1 MNTQKYDKLKN
12 LLQLWPA
19 GTVATQDWLTQIG
32 ISRFLLRQYTKSGW
46 VRSVGAG
53 AVIRSQE
60 KISFNACLYALQ
72 NQLKLSVH
80 LGGLTALVMHGRG
93 HYIKGDVAYDL
104 FASAQTRL
112 PKWFL
117 DLDNE
122 FKQSIKIYKT
132 NFLPATEYLQKH
144 EINDGIEIFISSLE
158 RAIFEVVYL
167 TPEVSTFEETNYIF
181 ENLGQL
187 RPTIIQKLLECC
199 KSKKVKR
206 LFLTFATLHNHAWLK
221 ELSLEKVD
229 IGRGILSLSKGGVYY
244 KPYKIVIPKNLVENE
259 EQTLF

>member
-1 MNTQKYDKLKN
+1 M
-12 LLQLWPA
+12 
-19 GTVATQDWLTQIG
+19 
-32 ISRFLLRQYTKSGW
+32 
-46 VRSVGAG
+46 
-53 AVIRSQE
+53 
-60 KISFNACLYALQ
+60 
-72 NQLKLSVH
+72 
-80 LGGLTALVMHGRG
+80 
-93 HYIKGDVAYDL
+93 
-104 FASAQTRL
+104 
-112 PKWFL
+112 
-117 DLDNE
+117 
-122 FKQSIKIYKT
+122 
-132 NFLPATEYLQKH
+132 
-144 EINDGIEIFISSLE
+144 
-158 RAIFEVVYL
+158 
-167 TPEVSTFEETNYIF
+167 STFEETNYIF